1 MFLLCDEEHSIWDE
15 SLLLCNCACSLEYSS
30 LSTLAVL
37 SYHIR
42 GKLEVAFKA
51 SPSSQ
56 HQHCTDEAQGS
67 LLGVVGSLSKCVEV
81 ISMADLFPLSVI
93 LHFPPE
99 VYLSRGVGDLC
110 PLLVR
115 TLHGNK
121 ISALQFL
128 RGGRVCVPVR
138 EPAFREELLSN
149 DFVYEGR
156 KIPVTPGGVHTVTVY
171 VRDLPVELS
180 DDCIKSAFSSFGEVF
195 SISHAHFKAGAA
207 RSPAMWPVSVGR
219 LGASLVLHPLLLF
232 LSTLFLF
239 LLLVPRMTGTCPLSP
254 RTILIFLL
262 LIQFLFLFL
271 FRPIRPLLL
280 MMFPVDLVLSI
291 LNVFRPSQLPFRSL
305 RLKFL
310 CFQGPNLC
318 PFVSEYCCV

>member
-1 MFLLCDEEHSIWDE
+1 
-15 SLLLCNCACSLEYSS
+15 
-30 LSTLAVL
+30 
-37 SYHIR
+37 
-42 GKLEVAFKA
+42 
-51 SPSSQ
+51 
-56 HQHCTDEAQGS
+56 
-67 LLGVVGSLSKCVEV
+67 
-81 ISMADLFPLSVI
+81 MADLFPLSVI

-115 TLHGNK
+115 ALHANK

-128 RGGRVCVPVR
+128 RGGRVRVTVR

-156 KIPVTPGGVHTVTVY
+156 KIPVTPAGVHTVTVY

-180 DDCIKSAFSSFGEVF
+180 DDSIKSAFSSFGEVF
-195 SISHAHFKAGAA
+195 SISHAHFKDFPELRNGNRLLLVTRFRRPSMYLVLSGTLVNLFTVPSVKNLVVCPGPVPSRACAGAA

-219 LGASLVLHPLLLF
+219 LGASLVLRPLL
-232 LSTLFLF
+232 LFLF

-262 LIQFLFLFL
+262 LIQFLFL